1 MNPVVSEAIDVPDDV
16 VVPWDRRGFELIDG
30 RLKEKP
36 MGMEASAVGACL
48 LRLLGAHIASNSL
61 GHVFNSECG
70 YQIFA
75 DHPTR
80 IRKPDGS
87 FVARGKLP
95 DEKPFRGHSK
105 VPPDLAF
112 EVVSPNDFAEEV
124 NEKVVEF
131 LGAGVR
137 RCGCCTLPLEP
148 CRCFARSAARP
159 SWLRTTNSAAR
170 TWFPASPAASA
181 TCLPTCDRP
190 RSRHEPAI
198 RDRRYFNNL

>member
-1 MNPVVSEAIDVPDDV
+1 MNPVIEEQIDAPENLQLVDQ
-16 VVPWDRRGFELIDG
+16 RGFELIDG
-30 RLKEKP
+30 QWKEKA
-36 MGMEASAVGACL
+36 MGMEASVVGARLMYL
-48 LRLLGAHIASNSL
+48 LQAHVIPNSL
-61 GHVFNSECG
+61 GHVINAECG

-112 EVVSPNDFAEEV
+112 EVVSPNDFAEEI
-124 NEKVVEF
+124 NERVLDF

-137 RCGCCTLPLEP
+137 LMWVVYPSTRTMHVFRPGGG
-148 CRCFARSAARP
+148 AAH
-159 SWLRTTNSAAR
+159 L
-170 TWFPASPAASA
+170 AASDQLSGEDVVPGFSCRVA
-181 TCLPTCDRP
+181 DVFSDL
-190 RSRHEPAI
+190 
-198 RDRRYFNNL
+198 

>member
-137 RCGCCTLPLEP
+137 LMWVLYPSTRTVQVFRPVGGAALLAADDQLGGEDVVPGFA
-148 CRCFARSAARP
+148 CRVGDLFTD
-159 SWLRTTNSAAR
+159 L
-170 TWFPASPAASA
+170 
-181 TCLPTCDRP
+181 
-190 RSRHEPAI
+190 
-198 RDRRYFNNL
+198 